1 MICAAC
7 GEWADAPSVDGAV
20 LVCLR
25 CGHREPFHRLPVFA
39 LTGPSGTGKSTVCRR
54 LGALLGDEV
63 VVLEQ
68 DVLWIGALRDPA
80 DDFGAFR
87 QTWLRMIAMLNQSGR
102 PSVLC
107 GTVAPPQFE
116 TRPERLLFSDI
127 HYLAL
132 VADDDVLRKRLLAR
146 PAWRGWQD
154 EERVADMLRFNAWV
168 KDNAA
173 YTDPPM
179 DLLDTSDVPVEET
192 ARAVADWVRARLQ
205 SDMPPRDMPR

>member
-7 GEWADAPSVDGAV
+7 GEWADEPRVDGDGAAAF
-20 LVCLR
+20 LVCVR

-54 LGALLGDEV
+54 LGPLLADRV

-68 DVLWIGALRDPA
+68 DVLWVGALRDPE

-87 QTWLRMIAMLNQSGR
+87 QTWLRLLAMLNQSGR
-102 PSVLC
+102 PAVLC

-116 TRPERLLFSDI
+116 RRPERVLFGDI

-132 VADDDVLRKRLLAR
+132 VADDDVLRARLTAR
-146 PAWRGWQD
+146 PAWREWRD
-154 EERVADMLRFNAWV
+154 EGRIAEMLAFNAWI
-168 KDNAA
+168 KANAQL
-173 YTDPPM
+173 TDAPM
-179 DLLDTSDVPVEET
+179 RLLDTTSASVGET
-192 ARAVADWVRARLQ
+192 TDEVVKWVLDRL
-205 SDMPPRDMPR
+205 